1 MDDVRRFLRFTL
13 PGLASVI
20 LLLIT
25 LVLSGDLETADII
38 RLQGAGESL
47 GLILGVFL
55 GSGGLGFLLS
65 TVYFALYW
73 SWPLDRLMAPDNRP
87 FLRDFEK
94 MIEIV
99 DSEGKR
105 YRIEALSRHEA
116 WIIVNHYVASRIEN
130 VSEFKGIQSITDRLV
145 DFTHAVGA
153 TFVGAFLS
161 FMAWLCIHFPLKG
174 GDVFGSNE
182 IILFFV
188 WLFLLFV
195 IGLNRN
201 HALKAAKSISL
212 SAMAQRILKEFE
224 IAGGKRVLLYYIK

>member
-1 MDDVRRFLRFTL
+1 MDEVRRFLRFTL

-25 LVLSGDLETADII
+25 LVLSGDLKTADIL

-55 GSGGLGFLLS
+55 GSGGLGFLLA

-73 SWPLDRLMAPDNRP
+73 SWPFDWLMAPDNRP
-87 FLRDFEK
+87 FLRDFKK

-99 DSEGKR
+99 DSEGEE
-105 YRIEALSRHEA
+105 YSVPLSRHEA
-116 WIIVNHYVASRIEN
+116 WTILNHYVASRIEN
-130 VSEFKGIQSITDRLV
+130 VSEFKGLQPITDRLV
-145 DFTHAVGA
+145 DVTHAAGA
-153 TFVGAFLS
+153 TFVGVFLS
-161 FMAWLCIHFPLKG
+161 FIAWLCIHFPLKEEA
-174 GDVFGSNE
+174 VIGSNE

-188 WLFLLFV
+188 WLLLLFV

-201 HALKAAKSISL
+201 HALKASESISR
-212 SAMAQRILKEFE
+212 SAVAQRILKEFK
-224 IAGGKRVLLYYIK
+224 IAGEKKVLLYYIK